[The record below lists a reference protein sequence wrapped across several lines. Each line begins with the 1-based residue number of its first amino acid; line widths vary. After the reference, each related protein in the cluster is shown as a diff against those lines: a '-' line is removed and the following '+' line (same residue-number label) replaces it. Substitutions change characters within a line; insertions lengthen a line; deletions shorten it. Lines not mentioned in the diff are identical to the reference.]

1 MVVLALGLT
10 GAARPAS
17 HSALTPSPRAA
28 RSPRAPA
35 AAGVAVATLAWM
47 DAGVERED
55 ALGKSGW
62 HPIKPGDSVRT
73 GDRLRTAPDGV
84 ARFDLPWMSVTAGPA
99 TVMHI
104 PAEVVLSLVLGEG
117 RVEFEGRGR
126 DIVKVRT
133 ADAVIRGTGRI
144 VVRRESGRTL
154 VMAMAMDGTFRVE
167 ASGEAVV
174 LQAGEGTVVRDG
186 EAPRP
191 AQKLPEAPERLRPG
205 ADPLYV
211 ANGESATLTWSPA
224 AASSHVQVMALGSDE
239 VLMARDVSRLPYTLL
254 IPWEGTFRWRVSSR
268 DAQGLESRPSE
279 DGLICVVEK

>member
-1 MVVLALGLT
+1 MVALALGLA
-10 GAARPAS
+10 GVVPAASLGPTPA
-17 HSALTPSPRAA
+17 PRAA
-28 RSPRAPA
+28 GPPRGAP
-35 AAGVAVATLAWM
+35 AAGVAVATLGWM

-55 ALGKSGW
+55 DLGKSGW
-62 HPIKPGDSVRT
+62 RPIKPGDTVRT
-73 GDRLRTAPDGV
+73 GDRLRTAPEGV
-84 ARFDLPWMSVTAGPA
+84 ARFDFPWMSVTAGPA

-191 AQKLPEAPERLRPG
+191 PQKLPEAPERLRPG

-211 ANGESATLTWSPA
+211 ASGESATLTWSPA

-239 VLMARDVSRLPYTLL
+239 VLMARDVSHLPYTLV

-279 DGLICVVEK
+279 EGLICVVEK

>member
-1 MVVLALGLT
+1 MVALALGLA
-10 GAARPAS
+10 GVVPPAS
-17 HSALTPSPRAA
+17 LGALAPRAA
-28 RSPRAPA
+28 GPPRSAPA
-35 AAGVAVATLAWM
+35 AGVVVATLGWM
-47 DAGVERED
+47 DAGVDRED

-62 HPIKPGDSVRT
+62 HSIKPGDAVRT
-73 GDRLRTAPDGV
+73 GDRLRTAPEGV
-84 ARFDLPWMSVTAGPA
+84 ARFDFPWMSVTAGPA

-104 PAEVVLSLVLGEG
+104 PAEVVLSLVLAEG

-126 DIVKVRT
+126 DILKVRT

-211 ANGESATLTWSPA
+211 ASGQSATLTWSPA

-239 VLMARDVSRLPYTLL
+239 VLMARDVSQLPYTLL

-279 DGLICVVEK
+279 EGLICVVEK

>member
-1 MVVLALGLT
+1 MVVLVLGVA
-10 GAARPAS
+10 GA
-17 HSALTPSPRAA
+17 RAA
-28 RSPRAPA
+28 QPPRVPSV
-35 AAGVAVATLAWM
+35 AGVVVATLGWM

-55 ALGKSGW
+55 AVGKSGW
-62 HPIKPGDSVRT
+62 RPIKPGDSVRT

-84 ARFDLPWMSVTAGPA
+84 ARFDFPWMSVTAGPA

-104 PAEVVLSLVLGEG
+104 PAQVVLSIVLGEG
-117 RVEFEGRGR
+117 RAEFAGRGR

-133 ADAVIRGTGRI
+133 AEAEIRGSGRL
-144 VVRRESGRTL
+144 VVRRERERTL

-167 ASGEAVV
+167 ASGETVV

-186 EAPRP
+186 EAPGP

-211 ANGESATLTWSPA
+211 PSGQSATLTWSPA

-239 VLMARDVSRLPYTLL
+239 VLIARDVSHLPYTLL

>member
-1 MVVLALGLT
+1 MLALVVAGV
-10 GAARPAS
+10 APPAS
-17 HSALTPSPRAA
+17 LGAPTPIPAPRATK
-28 RSPRAPA
+28 PPPA
-35 AAGVAVATLAWM
+35 TPVAGVAVATLGWM
-47 DAGVERED
+47 DARVERED

-62 HPIKPGDSVRT
+62 HSIKQGDAVRT
-73 GDRLRTAPDGV
+73 GDRLRTAPEGM
-84 ARFDLPWMSVTAGPA
+84 ARVDFPWMSVTAGPA
-99 TVMHI
+99 TVLHI

-117 RVEFEGRGR
+117 RGEFEGRGR
-126 DIVKVRT
+126 DILKVRT

-174 LQAGEGTVVRDG
+174 LQAGEGTFVRDG

-211 ANGESATLTWSPA
+211 ASGESATLTWSPA

-239 VLMARDVSRLPYTLL
+239 VLMARDVSHLPYTLL

-279 DGLICVVEK
+279 EGLICVVEK